1 FAQMCYAVT
10 CQAAWLGAEDGI
22 VGVSRPRLA
31 GLDLGDARR
40 FHLYLIV
47 LVALAALAL
56 WRIVQSPFG
65 HVLRGIRENEARMQ
79 AVGYAGG
86 RYKLLA
92 FVIAGTIA
100 GLAGS
105 LYTPFVGSITPDA
118 FPWTTSGAALLCVII
133 GRTG

>member
-86 RYKLLA
+86 GYKVLA
-92 FVIAGTIA
+92 FV
-100 GLAGS
+100 LAGALARPARP
-105 LYTPFVGSITPDA
+105 LYPPVRGSIHAGWVP
-118 FPWTTSGAALLCVII
+118 G
-133 GRTG
+133 